1 MKPNIRAIL
10 EDCIERGI
18 ESGIRRA
25 KKHVESPSDSALAD
39 HICDDIWLQIDQYF
53 EFGLDF

>member
-18 ESGIRRA
+18 EQGLARS
-25 KKHVESPSDSALAD
+25 KKHTDDPTDSQVIGSISD
-39 HICDDIWLQIDQYF
+39 HIWLHLDEYF
-53 EFGLDF
+53 LFEDGF